1 MLRIPDA
8 PLASRCHG
16 HTHTPSEVFW
26 HRLRAGLAVLLR
38 WIARSR
44 QRQDL
49 AELEDYQ
56 LRDIGLTRRD
66 IGPECSKPFWKK

>member
-8 PLASRCHG
+8 PLASRWH
-16 HTHTPSEVFW
+16 HHSDTPSEVIW
-26 HRLRAGLAVLLR
+26 HRLRTPVAVLLL

-56 LRDIGLTRRD
+56 LRDIGLTRAD